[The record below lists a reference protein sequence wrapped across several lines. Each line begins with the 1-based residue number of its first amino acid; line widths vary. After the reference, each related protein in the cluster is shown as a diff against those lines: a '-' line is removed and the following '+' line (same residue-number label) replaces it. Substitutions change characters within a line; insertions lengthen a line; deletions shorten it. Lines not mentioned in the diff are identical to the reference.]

1 MAPSNMC
8 NGSFWISDR
17 AESIAPQP
25 LETAR
30 SMVDELT
37 QQLLQTEYCVV
48 TDTGL
53 TYTSYKTWIKRNF
66 PDYLGCFFSDHDIED
81 IKPDRLYKVIGHAP
95 HKENSKVELYLI
107 QDMDDEQVFIVE
119 KDGIVITTT
128 ATVKNYTTTLRCDK
142 LDTTISCDIK
152 GGERNMNNKV
162 VDLYYERKKK
172 ELLDKYEKIINN
184 EYEENEA
191 VKEYTELKNT
201 FETALAEMADRYNH
215 DELRIIVRTGY
226 VGGYPYELNDNI
238 KDEIKKAHREEY
250 NAELKQLELLVE
262 EVRAQL
268 SLSDD
273 KDYQIDILT
282 RYDIINKKGKLN
294 V

>member
-1 MAPSNMC
+1 
-8 NGSFWISDR
+8 
-17 AESIAPQP
+17 
-25 LETAR
+25 
-30 SMVDELT
+30 
-37 QQLLQTEYCVV
+37 
-48 TDTGL
+48 
-53 TYTSYKTWIKRNF
+53 
-66 PDYLGCFFSDHDIED
+66 
-81 IKPDRLYKVIGHAP
+81 
-95 HKENSKVELYLI
+95 
-107 QDMDDEQVFIVE
+107 
-119 KDGIVITTT
+119 
-128 ATVKNYTTTLRCDK
+128 
-142 LDTTISCDIK
+142 
-152 GGERNMNNKV
+152 MNNKI

>member
-1 MAPSNMC
+1 MMSGYGWADIFIQDP
-8 NGSFWISDR
+8 ITK
-17 AESIAPQP
+17 
-25 LETAR
+25 ETQKLG
-30 SMVDELT
+30 VVEELT
-37 QQLLQTEYCVV
+37 AKILEPKYCVV
-48 TDTGL
+48 MDTGL
-53 TYTSYKTWIKRNF
+53 SYSMYDDWIMHNF
-66 PDYLGCFFSDHDIED
+66 DEYRDNFIYDHDIED
-81 IKPDRLYKVIGHAP
+81 IQKDRLYRIIGHAP
-95 HKENSKVELYLI
+95 HGDHKQTELYLI
-107 QDMDDEQVFIVE
+107 QDMDTEQVFIIEEEGIE
-119 KDGIVITTT
+119 KCNDVSVLTQNIDTIT
-128 ATVKNYTTTLRCDK
+128 VDCSIQRSVYENML
-142 LDTTISCDIK
+142 K
-152 GGERNMNNKV
+152 GEERNMNNKI

>member
-1 MAPSNMC
+1 MNSEYCIVVDSGLCYATYDQ
-8 NGSFWISDR
+8 WIRNHFPRYVIDFLYNH
-17 AESIAPQP
+17 SIA
-25 LETAR
+25 
-30 SMVDELT
+30 
-37 QQLLQTEYCVV
+37 
-48 TDTGL
+48 
-53 TYTSYKTWIKRNF
+53 
-66 PDYLGCFFSDHDIED
+66 D
-81 IKPDRLYKVIGHAP
+81 IKSNRLYKIIGHAP
-95 HKENSKVELYLI
+95 HDDYPNIELYLI

-119 KDGIVITTT
+119 KDGIVITAT

-142 LDTTISCDIK
+142 LDTTISCNIE

-172 ELLDKYEKIINN
+172 ELLDKYEKIIND

-250 NAELKQLELLVE
+250 NVELKQLELLVE